1 MNTDIKITP
10 LTLTLDNAQHGDLVV
25 FNHAYS
31 GERCYMLRLDDVN
44 YRIVQRVIQRVDG
57 DFSAI
62 DRVGVGFDLDCV
74 VRSVD
79 EVGEILA
86 IVPREQLHLTN
97 APSMAVAPTAAAEPP
112 AGEREAMLAELRRVQ
127 LELGELKAAV
137 SEAQALAEHLGSDLC
152 DARVARMAAELIR
165 EQCEEKAKRHLRRLH
180 DEQKT
185 REWYQARFLKLHELR
200 KSDAAWGW
208 LGDGEDHLETMSDG
222 MTVHIMAGDL
232 KKLLREAAA
241 SAATG
246 ETP

>member
-10 LTLTLDNAQHGDLVV
+10 LTLTLDNAKHGDLVV
-25 FNHAYS
+25 FKHARVCV
-31 GERCYMLRLDDVN
+31 RCYMIRIDDVAYSPILLAN
-44 YRIVQRVIQRVDG
+44 THPSV
-57 DFSAI
+57 A
-62 DRVGVGFDLDCV
+62 DRVGVGFDV
-74 VRSVD
+74 NASVLRGAD
-79 EVGEILA
+79 EIGEILS
-86 IVPREQLHLTN
+86 IVPCDQLRLTN
-97 APSMAVAPTAAAEPP
+97 APSMAVASTAAADPP
-112 AGEREAMLAELRRVQ
+112 AADREAMLAELRRVQ

-222 MTVHIMAGDL
+222 MIVHIMAGDL
-232 KKLLREAAA
+232 KKLLREAAT

>member
-1 MNTDIKITP
+1 MNTDITITP
-10 LTLTLDNAQHGDLVV
+10 LTLTLANAQHGDLVV
-25 FNHAYS
+25 FNHAYT

-57 DFSAI
+57 DFAAI

-97 APSMAVAPTAAAEPP
+97 APSMVVAPSAAAEPP
-112 AGEREAMLAELRRVQ
+112 AAEREAMLAELRRVQ
-127 LELGELKAAV
+127 LELGELKAAL
-137 SEAQALAEHLGSDLC
+137 SAAQALAERLDSDLC
-152 DARVARMAAELIR
+152 DARAARLGAELSR
-165 EQCEEKAKRHLRRLH
+165 DQSERAAARHLRNLECEHKLR
-180 DEQKT
+180 KN
-185 REWYQARFLKLHELR
+185 YQDRFLKLHELR

-208 LGDGEDHLETMSDG
+208 LGDGEDHLESMSDG
-222 MTVHIMAGDL
+222 MIVHIMAGDL

-241 SAATG
+241 SDATG